1 MLRRTKPTC
10 KHGCLLKDDA
20 PICLCLLGRR
30 QEPRPEVKE
39 LTTKRG
45 EERGTGHTSSPPLAR
60 LEMLHNEQVHDG
72 RSQREALQRL
82 QVLIQK
88 AG

>member
-1 MLRRTKPTC
+1 
-10 KHGCLLKDDA
+10 
-20 PICLCLLGRR
+20 
-30 QEPRPEVKE
+30 VKE